1 MRLPSEIARS
11 TRPPARDALSLQ
23 RTDAGGGLSIP
34 ARGVLALLAAAAFG
48 FSTYLAWLSFTGGTV
63 AGCDASG
70 AFDCDHVLTSRWSTW
85 LGLPIALPAAMVYA
99 TVLGVVWFLG
109 PNVPA
114 AVRRAAWW
122 ITLALSGIAAL
133 AGLWFLGLQLFA
145 IGSFCW
151 PCVATH
157 TCGIVLAAAVWT
169 RGHFASRRE
178 QLPSTRSAMLAG
190 VASISLLATL
200 VVGQLA
206 HEPDMYRIDSADAPP
221 VASGSESDT
230 GESQTPEK
238 IESQRTPNGT
248 AQPAVELAHS
258 TQKPALSRIVKL
270 HKTKTTFDAYE
281 HPVLGSPDAE
291 HVVVKLFD
299 YGCHHCREQHFQL
312 EEARKL
318 LGSRLAVL
326 VLPVPMN
333 RSCNA
338 FAPVVTSGPQMQ
350 SCVYA
355 RSALAVWRTDRTKFA
370 DFHHWL
376 FEPEKPRSSDEVRT
390 HVQEIAGAAAV
401 ALADNSLDVRKQ
413 IEEYAKLYDALG
425 RGKIPKLVG
434 PTFLV
439 DGRFRDG
446 KQLAEVLEGQWQR
459 AAK

>member
-23 RTDAGGGLSIP
+23 RTDLGGSLSLTT
-34 ARGVLALLAAAAFG
+34 RGVLALLAAAAFG
-48 FSTYLAWLSFTGGTV
+48 FSAYLTWLSFTGGTV

-70 AFDCDHVLTSRWSTW
+70 AFDCDHVLASRWSTW
-85 LGLPIALPAAMVYA
+85 IGLPIALPAAMVYA
-99 TVLGVVWFLG
+99 TLLGVVWFLG
-109 PNVPA
+109 PNVPS
-114 AVRRAAWW
+114 AVRRTAWW
-122 ITLALSGIAAL
+122 IALALSGIAAL
-133 AGLWFLGLQLFA
+133 AGLWFVGLQLFA

-169 RGHFASRRE
+169 LGHFASRRE
-178 QLPSTRSAMLAG
+178 EFPTTRSAMLAG
-190 VASISLLATL
+190 VASLSLLTTL

-206 HEPDMYRIDSADAPP
+206 YEPDMYRIDSADPP
-221 VASGSESDT
+221 AVASETEPGDDKTSPKAEVEPTKNGSS
-230 GESQTPEK
+230 
-238 IESQRTPNGT
+238 N
-248 AQPAVELAHS
+248 PAAELAHS
-258 TQKPALSRIVKL
+258 TQKPALSRIIKL
-270 HKTKTTFDAYE
+270 HKTTTTLDAYE

-299 YGCHHCREQHFQL
+299 YGCHHCRDQHFQL

-370 DFHHWL
+370 EFHHWL
-376 FEPEKPRSSDEVRT
+376 FEPEKPRSSDEVRS
-390 HVQEIAGAAAV
+390 HVQEIVGAAAV

-413 IEEYAKLYDALG
+413 IEEYTKLYDALG

-434 PTFLV
+434 PTFLI